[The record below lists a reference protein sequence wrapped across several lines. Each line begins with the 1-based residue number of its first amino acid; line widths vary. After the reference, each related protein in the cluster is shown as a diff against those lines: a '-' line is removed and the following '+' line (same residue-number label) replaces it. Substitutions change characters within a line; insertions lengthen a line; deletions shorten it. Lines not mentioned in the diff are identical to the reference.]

1 MSTGRFHIR
10 PDAKG
15 EFRFHLVAV
24 NGEEI
29 MGSEGYTARASC
41 LKGIDS
47 VKHHASDPDN
57 YERTISAS
65 GRYHFNLKAGN
76 GEVIGTS
83 QSYGS
88 SEAME
93 KGITAV
99 MRIAPD
105 AALTAP

>member
-1 MSTGRFHIR
+1 MSSGKFHVR

-15 EFRFHLVAV
+15 EFRFHLVAA

-29 MGSEGYTARASC
+29 MSSEGYTARASC
-41 LKGIDS
+41 LTGIES
-47 VKHHASDPDN
+47 VRHHASDPDN

-65 GRYHFNLKAGN
+65 GRFHFNLRARN

-93 KGITAV
+93 KGIGAV
-99 MRIAPD
+99 MRIAPE
-105 AALTAP
+105 AAVTAP